1 MKNNWF
7 IGVLTTTLLSIGI
20 QAQGYE
26 GGEVKNGA
34 TVKGFVKFMGPAP
47 ADEIVT
53 VTKNPEVC
61 GTTQK
66 RGKYVINNGH
76 VKNAVV
82 WIEGV
87 EKGKRLEKSAV
98 NVTLKSCA
106 AEPHVGAGFVGGK
119 FVFRNDDEIMHT
131 VQLKL
136 GLEYQTK
143 LSGRPV
149 KEGATIY
156 NLALPN
162 KGVSIEKPIK
172 EYHRYS
178 KDTGFIRIKSN
189 THECIGGYIF
199 VFDHPYAAVTDDQ
212 GAFSMDRL
220 PPGTYTLHVWHEGF
234 NQQERLITVAAGE
247 VKDAD
252 IEFK

>member
-1 MKNNWF
+1 MKNYWF
-7 IGVLTTTLLSIGI
+7 TAVMTTALLSVGAL
-20 QAQGYE
+20 AQGYE
-26 GGEVKNGA
+26 AVEVKNGA
-34 TVKGFVKFMGPAP
+34 TVKGTVKFLGAVP
-47 ADEIVT
+47 ADETIT

-66 RGKYVINNGH
+66 RGKYVINNGR

-82 WIEGV
+82 WIDGV
-87 EKGKRLEKSAV
+87 SKGKPLQKSAV

-119 FVFRNDDEIMHT
+119 FVFRNDDDIMHT

-149 KEGATIY
+149 KDGATIY

-178 KDTGFIRIKSN
+178 KDTGYIQIKSN
-189 THECIGGYIF
+189 THECVGGYIF

-212 GAFSMDRL
+212 GAFTLGNL
-220 PPGTYTLHVWHEGF
+220 PAGSYTLHIWHEGF
-234 NQQERLITVAAGE
+234 AAQEHLIAVANGE